1 MKLSPEPVAVDP
13 EPITDTTISLPQG
26 IIGFPEYHSAELIQS
41 EEHAPFQWL
50 KLKGP
55 KGTVTFVVL
64 EPGGVIADY
73 ELEIFDHDAY
83 SLDLT
88 DSADALILNI
98 VTLGR
103 PSPLDAT
110 VNLVGPILVNRQ
122 TRVGR
127 QLVIANYSKYSARH
141 RLVSQPAET
150 RAELSSA

>member
-1 MKLSPEPVAVDP
+1 MKLSPEPVATELDP
-13 EPITDTTISLPQG
+13 FADVQISLPQG
-26 IIGFPEYHSAELIQS
+26 IIGFPEYHSAELVSS

-55 KGTVTFVVL
+55 KATVTFVVV
-64 EPGGVIADY
+64 EPGGVIPNY

-88 DSADALILNI
+88 ESADALILNI

-110 VNLVGPILVNRQ
+110 INLVGPILVNRR
-122 TRVGR
+122 TLVGR

-141 RLVSQPAET
+141 RLVSQPAE
-150 RAELSSA
+150 ASAALSSA